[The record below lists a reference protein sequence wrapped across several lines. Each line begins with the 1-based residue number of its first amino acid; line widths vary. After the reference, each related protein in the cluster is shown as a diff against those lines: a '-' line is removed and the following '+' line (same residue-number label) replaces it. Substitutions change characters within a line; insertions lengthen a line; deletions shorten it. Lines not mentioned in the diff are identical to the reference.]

1 MRRILPHPLLT
12 LGLAAMWLLLND
24 SVDIAHIALGLLMGL
39 ASGVVYERLEPSQP
53 GLRRG
58 FIVPAAKPA
67 VGPACANFR
76 ANLGVSGHLAG
87 PPARR

>member
-58 FIVPAAKPA
+58 FIVPAAKLAFVVA
-67 VGPACANFR
+67 VDIVRSNMASVNAPKT
-76 ANLGVSGHLAG
+76 
-87 PPARR
+87 